1 MIKSLLTDEQWK
13 AVFEDLEEMDEDAI
27 YELGEF
33 PEVVWFES
41 LSEEEPE
48 CYAIIHGSDVLGEG
62 FESEYEAEQRLD
74 DVINRLHPRYNISA
88 AQSEAAKKVIEDIKK
103 DAPWIL

>member
-1 MIKSLLTDEQWK
+1 MIKSLLTDEQW
-13 AVFEDLEEMDEDAI
+13 AVIFEDLEEMNEDDI
-27 YELGEF
+27 FELGEL

-48 CYAIIHGSDVLGEG
+48 CYVIMHGGSTLEEG

-74 DVINRLHPRYNISA
+74 DVINRLHPRYNISTI
-88 AQSEAAKKVIEDIKK
+88 QSEAAKKAIEDIRK